1 MAYPPVS
8 SRPSEPPRSE
18 SGGVVTPARAK
29 ERRAL
34 GFLAIGA
41 LLVLVRL
48 AMPVGV
54 GLFLGIVLA
63 FVLEPVQKQLRR
75 RKMKAGTAALV
86 CSLGATVAVASI
98 GIGMTTLLVTRG
110 LALLDDLRVQ
120 LAPGAPLRTIA
131 EGLMDRLGSLH
142 LNTADL
148 AQRLESEAGAVAS
161 SAAQV
166 AARVAG
172 LTFTSFLT
180 LLFMTLAAHFVL
192 HYWSDIVSRAERILP
207 FEQRHTHALLDQ
219 FRIVG
224 REVLLGTVV
233 TGLAQGAL
241 AAFGYWI
248 AGVPEP
254 AFFGALTALA
264 SLIPGVGT
272 LLVWVPIGVVKIL
285 TGHSIA
291 GLVELI
297 YAALTVGIISD
308 YVIRPRLVGRH
319 KNVPSVFMFIALFGG
334 VEVFGVIGLIV
345 GPVLVTLCLAVL
357 KTYERQVAPHA
368 AT

>member
-1 MAYPPVS
+1 MAHPPVS
-8 SRPSEPPRSE
+8 SRPPEPPRSE
-18 SGGVVTPARAK
+18 SGGVTPARAK

-63 FVLEPVQKQLRR
+63 FVLEPVHKQLRR

-86 CSLGATVAVASI
+86 CSLGATVAVASVA
-98 GIGMTTLLVTRG
+98 IGMTTLLVTRG
-110 LALLDDLRVQ
+110 LALLEDLRLQ
-120 LAPGAPLRTIA
+120 LAPGAPLRTVA

-142 LNTADL
+142 VNTADL
-148 AQRLESEAGAVAS
+148 AQRLQSEAGAVAS
-161 SAAQV
+161 RAAEFAAQI
-166 AARVAG
+166 AG

-192 HYWSDIVSRAERILP
+192 HYWSDIVSRTERILP

-219 FRIVG
+219 FRVVG

-248 AGVPEP
+248 TGVPEP

-291 GLVELI
+291 GLSELI
-297 YAALTVGIISD
+297 YSALTVGIISD
-308 YVIRPRLVGRH
+308 YIIRPRLVGRQ
-319 KNVPSVFMFIALFGG
+319 KIVPSVFMFIALFGG
-334 VEVFGVIGLIV
+334 VAVFGVIGLIV

-357 KTYERQVAPHA
+357 KTYERQVTPNA